1 MKYIKVILLS
11 FFCCTA
17 AARLCAADDT
27 IGSFV
32 TYTSANSSAGNYQN
46 SFVVGDAAALHDN
59 NHDNRI
65 NTTLLLTSKM
75 NTNPSIQFYNMTSS
89 ASASTNVELSVRVV
103 VSTALSAG
111 TIDQIGYR
119 IAKDVPPTT
128 GNFTYFNM
136 GTDFPALQKSAEVST
151 NVILQPGQYFV
162 QWFARETSN
171 DDGNTNTYSI
181 LIGQT
186 DNNIT
191 IIQPRGVSG
200 KKPVIEAVIV
210 SQSGISQANF
220 VTVRLY
226 SGDTAIG
233 TPIYSKTADNTM
245 LDTNTGKLNY
255 VYDGAELTPGQIY
268 TLEIAFNDS
277 GALNSFSATSG
288 FEVSSEPISGLKPYP
303 SPYNPNKGSMN
314 IDFVIDQQA
323 SVSINI
329 YDRAGK
335 LVSKLMS
342 SQQRPSGNNSVQ
354 WEGKS
359 YAGDRLA
366 NGIYICEII
375 TNSGG
380 KENRLYKSFAIL
392 RK

>member
-1 MKYIKVILLS
+1 MRNIKVILLL
-11 FFCCTA
+11 FFCCI

-75 NTNPSIQFYNMTSS
+75 NTNPSIQFYNMTVSS
-89 ASASTNVELSVRVV
+89 SASTNVELRVKVV
-103 VSTALSAG
+103 VSTLSAG

-119 IAKDVPPTT
+119 IAKDVPPTV

-136 GTDFPALQKSAEVST
+136 GADFPAFQKSVEVST
-151 NVILQPGQYFV
+151 NVILTPGQYFV
-162 QWFARETSN
+162 QWFARETTNS
-171 DDGNTNTYSI
+171 DGNTNTYSI

-200 KKPVIEAVIV
+200 KRPVIEAVIV

-220 VTVRLY
+220 VTINMY

-233 TPIYSKTADNTM
+233 TPINTRIADNTIF
-245 LDTNTGKLNY
+245 DIHTGKLNY
-255 VYDGAELTPGQIY
+255 VYGGADLTPGQTY
-268 TLEIAFNDS
+268 TVEIIFNDS
-277 GALNSFSATSG
+277 GAGNTFRETSG
-288 FEVSSEPISGLKPYP
+288 FEVSSEPISNLKPYP
-303 SPYNPNKGSMN
+303 SPYNPNRGQMN
-314 IDFVIDQQA
+314 IDFVIDQQS

-335 LVSKLMS
+335 LVSKVIS
-342 SQQRPSGNNSVQ
+342 SQQRPAGNNSVQ

-375 TNSGG
+375 ANSGG
-380 KENRLYKSFAIL
+380 KENRRYKSFAIL